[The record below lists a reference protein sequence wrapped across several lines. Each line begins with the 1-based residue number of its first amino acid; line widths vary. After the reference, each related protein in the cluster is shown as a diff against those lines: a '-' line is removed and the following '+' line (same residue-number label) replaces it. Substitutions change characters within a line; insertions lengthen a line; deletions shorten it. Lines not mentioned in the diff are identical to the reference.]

1 MKKRKWYWIL
11 IAVSLVVLVASTMGC
26 ATGDKGAPQE
36 SAEAVINSFTASPE
50 TINPGQ
56 LATLSW
62 DVSGATTVT
71 IEPVV
76 GDVDP
81 SGTEQVSPYATTMF
95 TLTATSEG
103 GSTTSSV
110 TVTVTSAVTGK
121 PDLVITD
128 FWLSGG
134 HTVNYKIKNQGDA
147 DAKSSQS
154 YLYVDDLETAN
165 DYVEP
170 LAAGQEMTTKFS
182 NYSWD
187 FPLVGGATRPDAVIS
202 ATEATRTYHVEV
214 CADGDDA
221 VEESDEANNC
231 SDQIW
236 GPKFTYDFVDKA
248 AKATWKNSSGELEWV
263 AAPTSKKGAAFVGK
277 VTLED
282 GEIYLNALSTYP
294 EQVADGSI
302 QGKYGDFYT
311 EDHVALVRDIVV
323 PEKAKFTATV
333 GFKDGAAAT
342 DGVAVALGYIGVDES
357 LVFFDKLDVYYDE
370 TLDVYEID
378 LSDLAG
384 EKVYFILRV
393 EAKDSWEQD
402 WLVWVEAKIVQD

>member
-1 MKKRKWYWIL
+1 MKKHKWYWTL
-11 IAVSLVVLVASTMGC
+11 IAVSLVVLVGVITACG
-26 ATGDKGAPQE
+26 TGDKAAPPE
-36 SAEAVINSFTASPE
+36 PAEAVINSFTASPE

-56 LATLSW
+56 AATLSW
-62 DVSGATTVT
+62 DVSGATTVD
-71 IEPVV
+71 IQPVV
-76 GDVDP
+76 GSVAS
-81 SGTEQVSPYATTMF
+81 SGTEQVSPTTTTTY
-95 TLTATSEG
+95 TLTATNEG

-110 TVTVTSAVTGK
+110 TATVTSAVTGK

-128 FWLSGG
+128 IWLSGG

-147 DAKSSQS
+147 DAESSQS
-154 YLYVDDLETAN
+154 YLYVDELEEAN

-170 LAAGQEMTTKFS
+170 LAAGQELTTKFS

-187 FPLVGGATRPDAVIS
+187 FPLSGRGTPE
-202 ATEATRTYHVEV
+202 TEAIISGEAKNYHVQV

-236 GPKFTYDFVDKA
+236 GVKSTYDFVEKA

-263 AAPTSKKGAAFVGK
+263 TAPSSTKGAAFVGK

-282 GEIYLNALSTYP
+282 GEIYLNVLSTYP
-294 EQVADGSI
+294 EQVADGWI

-311 EDHVALVRDIVV
+311 EENVTLVRDIVV

-333 GFKDGAAAT
+333 GFKDGATAT
-342 DGVAVALGYIGVDES
+342 DGVAVVLGYIGIDES
-357 LVFFDKLDVYYDE
+357 LAFFEKMDVNYDG
-370 TLDVYEID
+370 TLDIYEID

-384 EKVYFILRV
+384 EKVYFVLRV